1 MRWTCFWGFMRS
13 RRGREPRHRSGGVPG
28 PTIRSAAAD
37 LTRDVAAQSQ
47 AVLDVAIGVLA
58 EAHIGH
64 PHDASALDLLG
75 LTRRAGLGGRHGRD
89 PGLAAGEEEVVD
101 LDACLGPAVHRR

>member
-1 MRWTCFWGFMRS
+1 MIGLVDHPTE
-13 RRGREPRHRSGGVPG
+13 EPHVEVLADDDL
-28 PTIRSAAAD
+28 RSAAAD